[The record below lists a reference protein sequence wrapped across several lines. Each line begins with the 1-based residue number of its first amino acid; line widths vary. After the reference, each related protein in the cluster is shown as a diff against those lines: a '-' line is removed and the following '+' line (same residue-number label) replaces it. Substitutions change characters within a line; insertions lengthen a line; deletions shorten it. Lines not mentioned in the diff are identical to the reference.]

1 VIFLVYNTKIIMFNV
16 HVNNNSLIIGKIAPG
31 ARAQRR
37 EVYASYLG
45 SARE

>member
-1 VIFLVYNTKIIMFNV
+1 MFNV
-16 HVNNNSLIIGKIAPG
+16 HNTKFHVNNNSLIVGKIAPG